1 MARIQNVQPLVYMA
15 LKNTP
20 ETRADDYLLVLE
32 VYKHFVSVDMSLK
45 TVLEHHIELGL
56 PSFASII
63 RIRRKLQKNNP
74 ELASLTAAVMREKE
88 EKEYRAY
95 ALNV

>member
-1 MARIQNVQPLVYMA
+1 MARIQNVQPLVYTA

-32 VYKHFVSVDMSLK
+32 VYKHFISVDMSLK